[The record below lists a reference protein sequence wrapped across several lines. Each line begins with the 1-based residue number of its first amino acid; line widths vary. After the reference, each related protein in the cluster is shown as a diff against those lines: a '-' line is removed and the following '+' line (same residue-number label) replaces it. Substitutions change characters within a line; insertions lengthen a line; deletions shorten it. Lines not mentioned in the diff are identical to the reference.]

1 MVATNVDSSHHLK
14 VQSLPLL
21 LGAGRADPMRTVV
34 TVVTA
39 VMVYLYLFTR
49 QFEIDIRWIVL

>member
-14 VQSLPLL
+14 VQSLSLL
-21 LGAGRADPMRTVV
+21 LGAGRADPPRTVV
-34 TVVTA
+34 TAVTA